1 MKGVKVQ
8 ASTLMQR
15 RTAVMSRRDGQGEE
29 FGPFL
34 QNTVRNILVSI
45 EDKVARTALTAM
57 LNRLYL
63 LF

>member
-8 ASTLMQR
+8 ASTLMQSR
-15 RTAVMSRRDGQGEE
+15 IAVMSRRDGQGEG

-45 EDKVARTALTAM
+45 EDKVPRTALTAM
-57 LNRLYL
+57 LNGLYL